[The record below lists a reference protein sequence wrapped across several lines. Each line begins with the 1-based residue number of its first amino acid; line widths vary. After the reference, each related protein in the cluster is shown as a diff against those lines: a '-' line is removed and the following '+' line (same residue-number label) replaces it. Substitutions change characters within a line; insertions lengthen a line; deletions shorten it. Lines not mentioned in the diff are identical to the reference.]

1 MEDSHGNEHLSL
13 WELYQGNL
21 EGGAPLLGN
30 LMGGTFTGDFE
41 RWTKE
46 GSRDM

>member
-1 MEDSHGNEHLSL
+1 METEHLSL

-21 EGGAPLLGN
+21 EGG
-30 LMGGTFTGDFE
+30 TFTGDFE

-46 GSRDM
+46 GSTDM